1 MPTPAEEAQLEQTKM
16 SFGEHLEELRR
27 ALFKSIIA
35 LFLGFIVGLI
45 VGMPLV
51 DYIQEPLTRALVKYK
66 FNRAVA
72 KELEWF
78 EARAAAGKSVPD
90 NLQKAA
96 EDAVR
101 RGGTPH
107 EFLIPKSELA
117 ALLAE
122 VSGEAEATRPDVDV
136 AGDDEMIRLRLYEP
150 LADQD
155 RLTTISTNSFEP
167 VVVYLKAAF
176 AAGLALSSPF
186 IFYFIWEF
194 VAAGLYK
201 SERQYVHIYLP
212 FSLGLFI
219 IGAALAY
226 YFALDY
232 MLEFLFWFHEKM
244 GIEPYPRVSDWI
256 TTVVLMPLGF
266 GVSFQLPLAML
277 LLERIGVFTVESY
290 WSKWRIAVVLI
301 AIAAMIITPG
311 QDLSSMLVLFVALT
325 GLYFLGIFLCQRAP
339 GGPLRSPLRDRAAK
353 TPKTKPEDNAGS

>member
-1 MPTPAEEAQLEQTKM
+1 MPTSDEEAQLEQTKM

-27 ALFKSIIA
+27 ALFKSLIA
-35 LFLGFIVGLI
+35 LFVGFAVGLA

-51 DYIQEPLTRALVKYK
+51 DYIQEPLTRALIEYK
-66 FNRAVA
+66 QHRAVA
-72 KELEWF
+72 KQLAWLQEQQ
-78 EARAAAGKSVPD
+78 AAGKSLPK

-96 EDAVR
+96 EEAVE

-107 EFLIPKSELA
+107 EYLISRAELA
-117 ALLAE
+117 AALAE
-122 VSGEAEATRPDVDV
+122 VGGEAVVPPTAD
-136 AGDDEMIRLRLYEP
+136 DDELIRLRLYEP

-155 RLTTISTNSFEP
+155 GLNAIATNSFEP

-186 IFYFIWEF
+186 IFYFMWEF

-201 SERQYVHIYLP
+201 RERRYVHIYLP

-232 MLEFLFWFHEKM
+232 MLRFLFWFHEKM

-266 GVSFQLPLAML
+266 GISFQLPLAML

-290 WSKWRIAVVLI
+290 WRKWRIAVVII
-301 AIAAMIITPG
+301 AIAAMVITPG
-311 QDLSSMLVLFVALT
+311 QDITSMLVLFAALT
-325 GLYFLGIFLCQRAP
+325 GLYCLGILLFILAP
-339 GGPLRSPLRDRAAK
+339 GGPLRWPLRDRWAK
-353 TPKTKPEDNAGS
+353 AKPTKPEDNTGS

>member
-1 MPTPAEEAQLEQTKM
+1 MPTPSEEAQLEQTKM

-27 ALFKSIIA
+27 ALFKSLIA
-35 LFLGFIVGLI
+35 LFVGFAIGLA

-51 DYIQEPLTRALVKYK
+51 DYIQEPLTRALIEYK

-72 KELEWF
+72 KQLAWLQEQK
-78 EARAAAGKSVPD
+78 AAGKTVPAD
-90 NLQKAA
+90 LQQAA
-96 EDAVR
+96 EEAVR

-107 EFLIPKSELA
+107 EYLISRADLAVALSEA
-117 ALLAE
+117 
-122 VSGEAEATRPDVDV
+122 SGEAVAPATT
-136 AGDDEMIRLRLYEP
+136 GDADEMIRLRLYEP

-155 RLTTISTNSFEP
+155 RLTAIATDSFEP
-167 VVVYLKAAF
+167 LVAYLKAAF

-186 IFYFIWEF
+186 IFYFVWEF

-219 IGAALAY
+219 VGAALAY

-232 MLEFLFWFHEKM
+232 MLSFLFWFHEKM
-244 GIEPYPRVSDWI
+244 GIEPYPKLSDWI

-266 GVSFQLPLAML
+266 GISFQLPLAML

-290 WSKWRIAVVLI
+290 WAKWRIAVVII

-311 QDLSSMLVLFVALT
+311 QDLTSMLVLFAALT
-325 GLYFLGIFLCQRAP
+325 GLYFLGILLCRRAP
-339 GGPLRSPLRDRAAK
+339 GGPMRSPLRDRKAK
-353 TPKTKPEDNAGS
+353 TPPSRPEDSTGS

>member
-1 MPTPAEEAQLEQTKM
+1 MPTPDEESQLEQTKM

-27 ALFKSIIA
+27 ALFKSVIA
-35 LFLGFIVGLI
+35 LFLGFVVGLI
-45 VGMPLV
+45 VGIPLV

-72 KELEWF
+72 KELEYLQ
-78 EARAAAGKSVPD
+78 EQQAAGKVVPP
-90 NLQKAA
+90 NLEAA
-96 EDAVR
+96 AREAVE

-107 EFLIPKSELA
+107 EYLVSRAELA
-117 ALLAE
+117 AALAAA
-122 VSGEAEATRPDVDV
+122 SGEAETPTPAIES
-136 AGDDEMIRLRLYEP
+136 DDEMIRLRLYEP

-167 VVVYLKAAF
+167 VIVYLKAAF

-186 IFYFIWEF
+186 IFFFIWEF
-194 VAAGLYK
+194 VAAGLYR

-266 GVSFQLPLAML
+266 GISFQLPLAML

-311 QDLSSMLVLFVALT
+311 QDITSMLVLSAALT
-325 GLYFLGIFLCQRAP
+325 GLYFLGILLCKRAP

-353 TPKTKPEDNAGS
+353 TPPTKPEDNTGS

>member
-1 MPTPAEEAQLEQTKM
+1 MPSPDEESQLEQTKM

-27 ALFKSIIA
+27 ALFKSVIA
-35 LFLGFIVGLI
+35 LFLGFVVGLI
-45 VGMPLV
+45 VGIPLV

-66 FNRAVA
+66 FNMAVA
-72 KELEWF
+72 KQLEWLQ
-78 EARAAAGKSVPD
+78 EQKAAGKKVPD
-90 NLQKAA
+90 NLPEAA
-96 EDAVR
+96 KEAVE

-107 EFLIPKSELA
+107 EYLIPKSELLAMLA
-117 ALLAE
+117 AAN
-122 VSGEAEATRPDVDV
+122 GEAESQPPAVD
-136 AGDDEMIRLRLYEP
+136 AADDAMIRLRLFEP

-290 WSKWRIAVVLI
+290 WRKWRIAVVLI

-311 QDLSSMLVLFVALT
+311 QDITSMLVLSAALT
-325 GLYFLGIFLCQRAP
+325 ALYFLGILLCKRAP
-339 GGPLRSPLRDRAAK
+339 GGPLRSPLRDRK
-353 TPKTKPEDNAGS
+353 PTSPPPKPEDSTGS

>member
-27 ALFKSIIA
+27 ALFKSILA
-35 LFLGFIVGLI
+35 LFVGFAVGLA
-45 VGMPLV
+45 VGIPLV
-51 DYIQEPLTRALVKYK
+51 DYIQEPLTRALIEYK

-72 KELEWF
+72 KQVAWLE
-78 EARAAAGKSVPD
+78 EQRAAGKVVPD
-90 NLQKAA
+90 DLQEAA
-96 EDAVR
+96 REAVE

-107 EFLIPKSELA
+107 EYLVSRAELA
-117 ALLAE
+117 AALAE
-122 VSGEAEATRPDVDV
+122 AHGEAAPPATAD
-136 AGDDEMIRLRLYEP
+136 DDEMIRLRLYEP

-155 RLTTISTNSFEP
+155 RLTAISTNSFEP

-176 AAGLALSSPF
+176 AAGLVLSSPF

-201 SERQYVHIYLP
+201 SERQYVHVYLP

-219 IGAALAY
+219 VGAALAY

-232 MLEFLFWFHEKM
+232 MLDFLFWFHEKM
-244 GIEPYPRVSDWI
+244 GIEPYPKLSDWI

-290 WSKWRIAVVLI
+290 WRKWRIAVVII
-301 AIAAMIITPG
+301 AIAAMVITPG
-311 QDLSSMLVLFVALT
+311 QDITSMIVLFTALT
-325 GLYFLGIFLCQRAP
+325 GLYFLGILLCRRAP

-353 TPKTKPEDNAGS
+353 TPPQRPEDNTGS